1 MGENELLVLISKA
14 KSIIKSKQP
23 KVCSADLEDA
33 VQFGLLRYLEKYGT
47 IDTLTVAWLVLT
59 ASRKLIDMK
68 RHDSRS
74 VSLPSSMLTDGD
86 EAIVD
91 LALDNPALDEIT
103 DHLLY
108 PK

>member
-23 KVCSADLEDA
+23 KVRSADLEDA
-33 VQFGLLRYLEKYGT
+33 IQFGLLRYLEKYGT

-59 ASRKLIDMK
+59 ASRKLIDMN
-68 RHDSRS
+68 RHNIRS
-74 VSLPSSMLTDGD
+74 VFLPSLVLTDGN
-86 EAIVD
+86 EALVD
-91 LALDNPALDEIT
+91 LALDNPDLEEFT
-103 DHLLY
+103 SELLY